1 MLVSIFYVI
10 FKLKKSNFVL
20 VTTALNKAEHVLGRK
35 FVVNQEQQQATARE
49 RRPGEF
55 NPTTTPV

>member
-1 MLVSIFYVI
+1 MSSSIQ
-10 FKLKKSNFVL
+10 KSNFIL

-35 FVVNQEQQQATARE
+35 FVVNHEQQQATE